1 MFRYLGTFVVLAV
14 CFFAIVLAMDGCVVR
29 KQPLLIALPPE
40 NYPNTFNT
48 ETWIPYLLLE
58 AAEVTVTIHSSDG
71 KLVRTLE
78 LGQMPAGAYL
88 DKDRAAYWDGQNEQ
102 GVPVASGVYSYTLT
116 AGDSSATRNMV
127 IRK

>member
-1 MFRYLGTFVVLAV
+1 MLKRLGRFAVLAV
-14 CFFAIVLAMDGCVVR
+14 CFFAIALVMDGCVVR
-29 KQPLLIALPPE
+29 KDPPLTALPE
-40 NYPNTFNT
+40 NYPNPFNA
-48 ETWIPYLLLE
+48 ETWIPYYLSE
-58 AAEVTVTIHSSDG
+58 AAEVTVTIHSSGG